1 MTEDLLGG
9 VDDLPTQIDPSK
21 DYLPE
26 LVGEG
31 KKFKTPQ
38 DLARGKY
45 EADLMIETFKR
56 QQDQLRADYLELQ
69 KESAARA
76 RLEDLIDKLGT
87 KAPAS
92 NEQPLV
98 NVDNTPKRDLLDKD
112 LEDLIVKKM
121 VEREKAEK
129 RTENYKIVEKRLKEN
144 YGEQY
149 PKVLK
154 EKIEELGLTREYIN
168 DLAQTSPEAFFRAMY
183 LSPEPKQEAFQPPFR
198 SNQRSDNFAQKG
210 NQKRTWTYYQELKK
224 ANPQLYYD
232 PKITNQMQK
241 DYAALGQAFEDG
253 DFKSYGDGL

>member
-1 MTEDLLGG
+1 MDDLLSGG
-9 VDDLPTQIDPSK
+9 DDLPTQIDPSK

-76 RLEDLIDKLGT
+76 RLEDLIDKLGQ

-92 NEQPLV
+92 NEQPPV
-98 NVDNTPKRDLLDKD
+98 NVDNTPKFKPEELDSLIDSKMEARDANRRRQD
-112 LEDLIVKKM
+112 
-121 VEREKAEK
+121 
-129 RTENYKIVEKRLKEN
+129 NYKTVEAKLRET
-144 YGEQY
+144 YGDTY
-149 PKVLK
+149 PRVLK
-154 EKIEELGLTREYIN
+154 EQVAELGLTSEYIN
-168 DLAQTSPEAFFRAMY
+168 DLARTSPEAFFRTIGLNA
-183 LSPEPKQEAFQPPFR
+183 PKTQDGFQPPVR